1 MSFSRME
8 PLARLIGTPYV
19 PLTPTILPLPLPTK
33 VRLLFGE
40 PLRFDGTGAER
51 DGEVTEMVQQVVG
64 AVEGLI
70 DRGLSERKSV
80 FFG

>member
-1 MSFSRME
+1 MSLSRME

-19 PLTPTILPLPLPTK
+19 PLTPTVLPLPLPTK

-51 DGEVTEMVQQVVG
+51 DDDVSEMVQRVVG
-64 AVEGLI
+64 SVEGLI
-70 DRGLSERKSV
+70 ARGLAERKSV